1 LFLGGDW
8 HLTPEY
14 IVNNWTDEELNLMIE
29 KLSERYER
37 QKPPDVAGLGTDTP
51 VSQETLFAEIGDKF
65 KVVKGA

>member
-1 LFLGGDW
+1 M
-8 HLTPEY
+8 
-14 IVNNWTDEELNLMIE
+14 NNWTDEELNLMIE